1 MSGNSSGILL
11 VTHNG
16 LGDSFV
22 DCVRHVLGV
31 VPSNLKVLSVLAG
44 EDPQLKLAEGQALI
58 KQLDCGDGVL
68 ILADVF
74 GATPCNIAC
83 QLCRAE
89 RVIGVAG
96 LNLPML
102 LRVVCSRGKTLP
114 ELAQIAVDGGR
125 ECIVRMAN

>member
-1 MSGNSSGILL
+1 VTGILL

-22 DCVRHVLGV
+22 DCVKHVLGE
-31 VPSNLKVLSVLAG
+31 VPRNLKVLSVLASD
-44 EDPQLKLAEGQALI
+44 DPRLKLSEGQSLI
-58 KQLDCGDGVL
+58 KQLDTGGGVL

-74 GATPCNIAC
+74 GATPSNIGR
-83 QLCRAE
+83 QLCHAE

-102 LRVVCSRGKTLP
+102 LRVVCSTHKTLP
-114 ELAQIAVDGGR
+114 ELAKIAVEGGR
-125 ECIVRMAN
+125 ECIVKMES

>member
-1 MSGNSSGILL
+1 MAGILL

-22 DCVRHVLGV
+22 DCVKHVLGE
-31 VPSNLKVLSVLAG
+31 VPKNLKVLSVLAG
-44 EDPQLKLAEGQALI
+44 EDPQQKLVEGQALI
-58 KQLDCGDGVL
+58 KQLDTGSGVL

-74 GATPCNIAC
+74 GATPSNIGR
-83 QLCRAE
+83 QLCHAE

-102 LRVVCSRGKTLP
+102 LRAVCSPEKSLP
-114 ELAQIAVDGGR
+114 ELAEIAVEGGR
-125 ECIVRMAN
+125 ECIVRMVV